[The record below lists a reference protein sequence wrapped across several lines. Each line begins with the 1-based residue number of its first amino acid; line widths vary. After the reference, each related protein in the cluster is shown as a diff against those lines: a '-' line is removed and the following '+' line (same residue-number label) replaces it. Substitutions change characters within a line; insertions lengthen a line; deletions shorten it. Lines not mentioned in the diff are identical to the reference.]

1 MGAKMRKVVCEVTFI
16 PLGENLSLSP
26 YIAECLKIIEGSGLK
41 YEFHS
46 MGTNIEGEWNEVI
59 QTIEKCHNK
68 LFEMG
73 VKRVS
78 TNLKISLRQ
87 DRDPSMER
95 KEASVKE
102 KMAKK

>member
-1 MGAKMRKVVCEVTFI
+1 MKKVICEVTFI
-16 PLGENLSLSP
+16 PLGESLSLSP
-26 YIAECLKIIEGSGLK
+26 YIAECLKIIEKSGLK

-46 MGTNIEGEWNEVI
+46 MGTNIEGEWDEVI
-59 QTIEKCHNK
+59 KTIEKCQDK

-73 VKRVS
+73 VKRIS

-87 DRDPSMER
+87 DREPSMER

-102 KMAKK
+102 KMAKE